1 MSGRH
6 NMKEAKPTK
15 KGKKVRASKRLARK
29 ALKPLVTLRKLDKPV
44 NEADFRWLESPR
56 KT

>member
-29 ALKPLVTLRKLDKPV
+29 GLKPLVTLRKLDKPV

-56 KT
+56 KI